1 VAIRTRG
8 WVVAALVLLAACTPS
23 QSTPTGPVLASI
35 AVGSR
40 AGTPAIGLG
49 VVWIPNTADGTVSK
63 IDPATNRTVA
73 TLRVGD
79 AGAFYQ
85 RVCRP
90 YGSIHSFMVTT
101 FHVRRCDLP
110 SSLATANGLLW
121 VTKNDSNDILAL
133 DPKDGRQ
140 VASIPIGV
148 TPFEIKANDQALWV
162 TSYDDNVVVRIDV
175 RSRTVVQT
183 IPQLGGPSGL
193 AVDGD
198 TVWVAISRTATVARI
213 DARSNQVVA
222 TIRIPCSQTCWST
235 PTPLPVAVANGA
247 VWVRNEGI
255 GTLSKIDPATNTVTA
270 TLDVNTFNGRS
281 GQDALAV
288 APSGIWLG
296 GVSVEEIDP
305 VSNQVV
311 KRIDQSSDTL
321 GYGYGSLW
329 VTDTLGRVLR
339 IDPERPIAR

>member
-1 VAIRTRG
+1 
-8 WVVAALVLLAACTPS
+8 VAALVLLAGCGNSKA
-23 QSTPTGPVLASI
+23 TPTGPELASI

-40 AGTPAIGLG
+40 AGTPAVGLG
-49 VVWIPNTADGTVSK
+49 AVWIPNTGDGTVSK

-79 AGAFYQ
+79 ADAFYQ

-110 SSLATANGLLW
+110 SSVATANGLLW
-121 VTKNDSNDILAL
+121 VTKNDTNEILAL

-148 TPFEIKANDQALWV
+148 VPFELRANDQALWV

-193 AVDGD
+193 ALDGD

-213 DARSNQVVA
+213 DARTNQVVA
-222 TIRIPCSQTCWST
+222 TIPIPCSQTCWST
-235 PTPLPVAVANGA
+235 PTPLPVAAANGA

-255 GTLSKIDPATNTVTA
+255 GTLSRIDPTRNTVAA

-288 APSGIWLG
+288 SPAGIWLG

-305 VSNQVV
+305 ATNRVAKS
-311 KRIDQSSDTL
+311 IDQDSITL
-321 GYGYGSLW
+321 AYGYGSLW
-329 VTDTLGRVLR
+329 VTDTRGRIVR
-339 IDPERPIAR
+339 IDPQRALAR